1 MSEFHQSSPGDHL
14 LRDHLLTPPA
24 QNQPL
29 EADPKPVT
37 TETVPS
43 MSGDARESSERQYD
57 GDFENQQLTC
67 EFCDKVFSVR
77 IPDTIRTSGFVN
89 FKTIDPNLR
98 AKLEI
103 FQFQAV
109 MPGERYWV
117 GVHFIH
123 GWKTNIAYK
132 NMKFDLIT

>member
-43 MSGDARESSERQYD
+43 PSMSGDARESSERQYD

-67 EFCDKVFSVR
+67 EFCDKVFSVC

-89 FKTIDPNLR
+89 FRTIDPNLR
-98 AKLEI
+98 AKFIKKNQRSSSFRQSCLVKDI
-103 FQFQAV
+103 GSACILY
-109 MPGERYWV
+109 MV
-117 GVHFIH
+117 GRP
-123 GWKTNIAYK
+123 T
-132 NMKFDLIT
+132 